1 MLLQGDIF
9 FYDTEKNHSPPI
21 PMTYGEILGNNGL
34 IASSLSLKPNSV
46 LRMPDANLSRY
57 RFYLEA
63 HLVACDLMASIHIT
77 TASYLSLVGMG
88 AEFQCKTCLDAKQV
102 TWVELVR
109 HYIISN
115 EFFKKNLKIVRSL
128 GGCITHRNAHDTY
141 LPTQQTMVGSC
152 SIDPQM
158 ELDAHTGKRRKG
170 LLCAQVPGLKDV
182 VAPEW
187 AIVRHLQDV
196 PAHTLT
202 RHGIA
207 EPAACLH
214 YTPQHVYDSIA
225 DFGGYGLPPHDLSF
239 GGCGPEPAET
249 HEPSLARRMRRLS
262 DAAT

>member
-57 RFYLEA
+57 KFYLEA
-63 HLVACDLMASIHIT
+63 HLVACDLMASTHIT
-77 TASYLSLVGMG
+77 TASYLSLVGMS
-88 AEFQCKTCLDAKQV
+88 AEFQCKRCLDAKQV

-196 PAHTLT
+196 PAHTLI

-225 DFGGYGLPPHDLSF
+225 DFGGYGLPPHDLAF
-239 GGCGPEPAET
+239 
-249 HEPSLARRMRRLS
+249 L
-262 DAAT
+262 